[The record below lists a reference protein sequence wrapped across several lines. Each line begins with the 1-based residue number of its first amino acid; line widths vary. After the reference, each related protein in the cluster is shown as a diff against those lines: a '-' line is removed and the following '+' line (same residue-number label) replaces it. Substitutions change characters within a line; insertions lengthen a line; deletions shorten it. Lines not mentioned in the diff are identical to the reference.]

1 VAGFGNTLL
10 NFSVP
15 LPENYE
21 TGILNTCFGISE
33 VQSISILILVNDDP
47 VSSHP

>member
-1 VAGFGNTLL
+1 MKGFGITAL

-21 TGILNTCFGISE
+21 TGILNTCFGTSE
-33 VQSISILILVNDDP
+33 VQSISILLLANDDLD
-47 VSSHP
+47 STHP